1 MTPFYNEISML
12 TKSKILEALSEVVD
26 PEIGLN
32 IVELG
37 MVRDIKVEDGVVK
50 ILIALT
56 VPSCPLANTIKSDV
70 EKNVKKLN
78 GVKAVSVETTSMSK
92 EELDR
97 LKEKLQ
103 QKFGKKAATAGIEKL
118 DKKNI
123 AHIIAVVSGKG
134 GVGKSS
140 VSALLATEL
149 RRMGYEVGVLDA
161 DVTGPS
167 IAKLF
172 NLTDRPRI
180 SQNGILPPT
189 TKSGIKAISVNLL
202 LDDPEQAVVWRGPIV
217 SNVIKQLYSEVD
229 WGDLHFL
236 IIDLPPGT
244 SDAPLTVYQS
254 IPIDGVVVVSTP
266 QDLAL
271 MIVAKAVNMARSI
284 KVPVLGLIENMGY
297 LICPHCG
304 GKINLFGEPKGEKAA
319 KKFNIPFLGV
329 IPLDPKMTELADKG
343 LIEDY
348 QSIGFTEVANN
359 FKNNVLKSL
368 VDVSPLSWKK
378 P

>member
-1 MTPFYNEISML
+1 MV
-12 TKSKILEALSEVVD
+12 TKTKVMDALFTVID

-37 MVRDIKVEDGVVK
+37 MVKDVK
-50 ILIALT
+50 IEGGRVRVLIALT
-56 VPSCPLANTIKSDV
+56 VPSCPLANTLKRDV
-70 EKNVKKLN
+70 ERAVGSLD
-78 GVKAVSVETTSMSK
+78 GVQSVTVEITSMSQ

-97 LKEKLQ
+97 LKLRLQ
-103 QKFGKKAATAGIEKL
+103 EKFGKKASATAVEKM

-140 VSALLATEL
+140 VSALLASEL
-149 RRMGYEVGVLDA
+149 RRMGYEVGLLDA

-167 IAKLF
+167 IAKIF
-172 NLTDRPRI
+172 SLTERPRI
-180 SQNGILPPT
+180 GQRGIIPPT
-189 TKSGIKAISVNLL
+189 TRSGIKAISINLL
-202 LDDPEQAVVWRGPIV
+202 LDDPEQAVVWRGPII

-254 IPIDGVVVVSTP
+254 IPIDGVIVVSTP

-271 MIVAKAVNMARSI
+271 MIVAKAVNMARAI
-284 KVPVLGLIENMGY
+284 NVPVLGLVENMGY
-297 LICPHCG
+297 LLCPHCG
-304 GKINLFGEPKGEKAA
+304 HKINLFGEPKGEEAA
-319 KKFNIPFLGV
+319 RKFNIPFLGV
-329 IPLDPKMTELADKG
+329 IPLDPKMAEMADNG

-348 QSIGFTEVANN
+348 QNQAFAEVATN
-359 FKNNVLKSL
+359 FKNVVLKSL
-368 VDVSPLSWKK
+368 VDASPISWRKTS
-378 P
+378 

>member
-1 MTPFYNEISML
+1 MV
-12 TKSKILEALSEVVD
+12 TKSKIMDVLSTVID

-37 MVRDIKVEDGVVK
+37 MVKEVEIGDGRVR

-56 VPSCPLANTIKSDV
+56 VPSCPLADTIKRDIERAVNSLD
-70 EKNVKKLN
+70 
-78 GVKAVSVETTSMSK
+78 GVHSVTVETTSMSQ

-97 LKEKLQ
+97 LKSRLREK
-103 QKFGKKAATAGIEKL
+103 FSKKSSTVAIEKM

-140 VSALLATEL
+140 VSALLASEL

-161 DVTGPS
+161 DITGPS
-167 IAKLF
+167 IAKIL
-172 NLTDRPRI
+172 NLTERPRI
-180 SQNGILPPT
+180 SERGIIPLT
-189 TKSGIKAISVNLL
+189 TKSGIKAISINLL
-202 LDDPEQAVVWRGPIV
+202 LDDPERAVIWRGPII

-254 IPIDGVVVVSTP
+254 IPIDGVIVVSTP

-271 MIVAKAVNMARSI
+271 MIVAKAVNMARAVN
-284 KVPVLGLIENMGY
+284 VPVLGLIENMGY

-304 GKINLFGEPKGEKAA
+304 QKINLFGEPKGEKAA
-319 KKFNIPFLGV
+319 KRFNIPFLGV
-329 IPLDPKMTELADKG
+329 IPLDPKMVEMADKG

-348 QSIGFTEVANN
+348 QSQAFAEVATN
-359 FKNNVLKSL
+359 FKNVVLKGL
-368 VDVSPLSWKK
+368 VDISPIGWRRTS
-378 P
+378 

>member
-1 MTPFYNEISML
+1 ML

-32 IVELG
+32 IG

-97 LKEKLQ
+97 LKGKLQ

-140 VSALLATEL
+140 ISALLATEL

-180 SQNGILPPT
+180 SQNGILPLT
-189 TKSGIKAISVNLL
+189 TKSGIKAAWQAELFADSGPATPSMAPFPNSSGCLETFFSV
-202 LDDPEQAVVWRGPIV
+202 I
-217 SNVIKQLYSEVD
+217 
-229 WGDLHFL
+229 
-236 IIDLPPGT
+236 
-244 SDAPLTVYQS
+244 
-254 IPIDGVVVVSTP
+254 
-266 QDLAL
+266 
-271 MIVAKAVNMARSI
+271 
-284 KVPVLGLIENMGY
+284 
-297 LICPHCG
+297 
-304 GKINLFGEPKGEKAA
+304 
-319 KKFNIPFLGV
+319 
-329 IPLDPKMTELADKG
+329 
-343 LIEDY
+343 
-348 QSIGFTEVANN
+348 
-359 FKNNVLKSL
+359 
-368 VDVSPLSWKK
+368 
-378 P
+378 

>member
-1 MTPFYNEISML
+1 MTPFYNENSML

-140 VSALLATEL
+140 ISALLATEL

-180 SQNGILPPT
+180 SQNGILPLT

>member
-1 MTPFYNEISML
+1 MTPFYNENSML

-97 LKEKLQ
+97 LKGKLQ

-140 VSALLATEL
+140 ISALLATEL

-180 SQNGILPPT
+180 SQNGILPLT

>member
-1 MTPFYNEISML
+1 ML

-97 LKEKLQ
+97 LKGKLQ

-140 VSALLATEL
+140 ISALLATEL

-180 SQNGILPPT
+180 SQNGILPLT

>member
-1 MTPFYNEISML
+1 MT
-12 TKSKILEALSEVVD
+12 TKGKVIEALSEVVD

-37 MVRDIKVEDGVVK
+37 MVRDVKIEDGSVK

-56 VPSCPLANTIKSDV
+56 VPSCPLANAIKSDV
-70 EKNVKKLN
+70 EKSVKRLD
-78 GVKAVSVETTSMSK
+78 GVKAVSVETTSMTQK
-92 EELDR
+92 ELDE

-103 QKFGKKAATAGIEKL
+103 QRFGKKVAASGIEKL

-123 AHIIAVVSGKG
+123 EHIVAVVSGKG

-140 VSALLATEL
+140 VSSLLATEL
-149 RRMGYEVGVLDA
+149 RRMGYDVGVLDA

-167 IAKLF
+167 IAKIF
-172 NLTDRPRI
+172 NLVDRPRV
-180 SQNGILPPT
+180 SQKGILPLT
-189 TKSGIKAISVNLL
+189 TKTGIKAISVNLL

-254 IPIDGVVVVSTP
+254 IPLDGVVVVSTP

-284 KVPVLGLIENMGY
+284 NVPVLGLIENMGY
-297 LICPHCG
+297 LVCPHCSA
-304 GKINLFGEPKGEKAA
+304 KINLFGEPQGERAA
-319 KKFNIPFLGV
+319 KRFNIPFLGV
-329 IPLDPKMTELADKG
+329 IPLDPKITELADKG
-343 LIEDY
+343 LIEEY
-348 QSIGFTEVANN
+348 QNIAFAEVANN
-359 FKNNVLKSL
+359 LKKNILKGL
-368 VDVSPLSWKK
+368 VNTSPLGWKK
-378 P
+378 SKD

>member
-1 MTPFYNEISML
+1 MT
-12 TKSKILEALSEVVD
+12 SKIKVMEALSKVVD

-37 MVRDIKVEDGVVK
+37 MVKDVRVDDGSVK

-56 VPSCPLANTIKSDV
+56 VPSCPLANTIVSDV
-70 EKNVKKLN
+70 ERSVKEID
-78 GVKAVSVETTSMSK
+78 GVKEVSVETTSMSQ
-92 EELDR
+92 EELNR
-97 LKEKLQ
+97 LRGRLQ
-103 QKFGKKAATAGIEKL
+103 QRFGRRAAAAGAEKL

-140 VSALLATEL
+140 ISALLAAEL
-149 RRMGYEVGVLDA
+149 KRMGYEVGVLDA

-167 IAKLF
+167 IAKIF

-180 SQNGILPPT
+180 GESGIQPLT
-189 TKSGIKAISVNLL
+189 TRSGIKAISVNLL
-202 LDDPEQAVVWRGPIV
+202 LDNPEQAVVWRGPIV

-254 IPIDGVVVVSTP
+254 IPIDGVVVVTTP

-271 MIVAKAVNMARSI
+271 MIVAKAVNMARLI
-284 KVPVLGLIENMGY
+284 NVPVLGLIENMGY
-297 LICPHCG
+297 LTCPHCG
-304 GKINLFGEPKGEKAA
+304 GRINLFGKPQGEKAA
-319 KKFNIPFLGV
+319 EKFNIPFLGV
-329 IPLDPKMTELADKG
+329 VPLDPTLAEAADKG
-343 LIEDY
+343 LIEEY
-348 QSIGFTEVANN
+348 QSPAFSEVATN
-359 FKNNVLKSL
+359 FKNTVLKNL
-368 VDVSPLSWKK
+368 VNTSPLGWRRVS
-378 P
+378 

>member
-1 MTPFYNEISML
+1 ML

-103 QKFGKKAATAGIEKL
+103 QKFGKKAATTGIEKL

>member
-1 MTPFYNEISML
+1 MV
-12 TKSKILEALSEVVD
+12 TKSKIMEALSTVID

-37 MVRDIKVEDGVVK
+37 MVKDVKIGDGKVR

-56 VPSCPLANTIKSDV
+56 VPSCPLANTLKRDV
-70 EKNVKKLN
+70 ERAVGNLD
-78 GVKAVSVETTSMSK
+78 GVRSVAVETTSMSQ
-92 EELDR
+92 EELNNLKLR
-97 LKEKLQ
+97 LQEKFS
-103 QKFGKKAATAGIEKL
+103 KRPSAIAMEKM

-140 VSALLATEL
+140 VSALLASEL

-167 IAKLF
+167 IAKIF
-172 NLTDRPRI
+172 NLTEKPRI
-180 SQNGILPPT
+180 EERGVIPLT
-189 TKSGIKAISVNLL
+189 TKSGIKAISINLL
-202 LDDPEQAVVWRGPIV
+202 LDNPERAVIWRGPIV

-254 IPIDGVVVVSTP
+254 IPIDGAIVVSTP

-271 MIVAKAVNMARSI
+271 MIVAKAVNMA
-284 KVPVLGLIENMGY
+284 KAVNVPVLGLIENMGY

-304 GKINLFGEPKGEKAA
+304 HKINLFGEPKGEEAA
-319 KKFNIPFLGV
+319 RRFNIPFLGV
-329 IPLDPKMTELADKG
+329 IPLDPKIAEMADSG

-348 QSIGFTEVANN
+348 RSQAFAEVATN
-359 FKNNVLKSL
+359 FKNIVLKRL
-368 VDVSPLSWKK
+368 VDTSPIGWRRIS
-378 P
+378 

>member
-1 MTPFYNEISML
+1 MI
-12 TKSKILEALSEVVD
+12 TKSKIMNALSTVVD
-26 PEIGLN
+26 PEVGLS

-37 MVRDIKVEDGVVK
+37 MVKDIKIEDGKVK
-50 ILIALT
+50 LLIALT
-56 VPSCPLANTIKSDV
+56 VPSCPLANTIKRDV
-70 EKNVKKLN
+70 EK
-78 GVKAVSVETTSMSK
+78 AVSNLDGVQSVAVDTTSMSQ
-92 EELDR
+92 EELNKLRER
-97 LKEKLQ
+97 LQE
-103 QKFGKKAATAGIEKL
+103 KFGKNAASTGIEKL

-167 IAKLF
+167 IAKIF
-172 NLTDRPRI
+172 NLDERPKI
-180 SQNGILPPT
+180 GQKGIIPPT

-202 LDDPEQAVVWRGPIV
+202 LDNPEQAVVWRGPIV

-254 IPIDGVVVVSTP
+254 IPIDGVVVISTP

-271 MIVAKAVNMARSI
+271 MIVAKAVNMAKTI
-284 KVPVLGLIENMGY
+284 NVPVLGLIENMGY
-297 LICPHCG
+297 LICPHCSQR
-304 GKINLFGEPKGEKAA
+304 INLFGESKGEKAA
-319 KKFNIPFLGV
+319 KRFNIPFLGV
-329 IPLDPKMTELADKG
+329 IPLDPELVKMADKG
-343 LIEDY
+343 RIEDY
-348 QSIGFTEVANN
+348 QSEAFTEVATN
-359 FKNNVLKSL
+359 FKDTVLKNL
-368 VDVSPLSWKK
+368 VDTSPIGWKSAS
-378 P
+378 

>member
-1 MTPFYNEISML
+1 MI
-12 TKSKILEALSEVVD
+12 TKSKIINALSTVID

-37 MVRDIKVEDGVVK
+37 MVKDVKIEDGRVSV
-50 ILIALT
+50 LIALT
-56 VPSCPLANTIKSDV
+56 VPSCPLANSIKKGV
-70 EKNVKKLN
+70 E
-78 GVKAVSVETTSMSK
+78 KAVSKLDGVQRVSVDTTSMSQ

-97 LKEKLQ
+97 LKGRLQ
-103 QKFGKKAATAGIEKL
+103 ERFGKRASATGIEKL

-123 AHIIAVVSGKG
+123 AHIIAIVSGKG

-140 VSALLATEL
+140 VSALLASEL
-149 RRMGYEVGVLDA
+149 KRMGYEVGVLDA

-167 IAKLF
+167 IAKIF
-172 NLTDRPRI
+172 NLTGRP
-180 SQNGILPPT
+180 GIGQRGIIPLT

-254 IPIDGVVVVSTP
+254 IPIDGVIVVSTP

-271 MIVAKAVNMARSI
+271 MIVAKAVNMARTI
-284 KVPVLGLIENMGY
+284 NVPVLGLIENMSY
-297 LICPHCG
+297 LICPHCSR
-304 GKINLFGEPKGEKAA
+304 KINLFGEPKGERAA
-319 KKFNIPFLGV
+319 KRFNIPFLGV
-329 IPLDPKMTELADKG
+329 VPLDPEMAEMADKG

-348 QSIGFTEVANN
+348 QSKAFAEVAIN
-359 FKNNVLKSL
+359 FKNTVLKRL
-368 VDVSPLSWKK
+368 VDTSPLGWRRRS
-378 P
+378 